1 MRLRLQVMKILARSD
16 WCDIISWTPS
26 GKSFRIYDKER
37 LMQVLTPQFYLEV
50 TKFENFRRK
59 LYSWGFRIVHGHGD
73 DCGAW
78 YHHVRI
84 QNISEKPFSF

>member
-1 MRLRLQVMKILARSD
+1 MRLLLQVMKILSRSD

-59 LYSWGFRIVHGHGD
+59 LYSWGFRIVHGHED
-73 DCGAW
+73 EYGAW
-78 YHHVRI
+78 YHQVGI
-84 QNISEKPFSF
+84 QNISENHFSF